1 MTDDRPTILFAE
13 ELTPADLDTIEAEA
27 ARTGFAWRQA
37 TAGPIADQVADVTAI
52 VTKGRDI
59 DAAVIAAAPA
69 LRLILTIDLGA
80 AVVDHEAAAGHG
92 IAVANLVNLGWLGVS
107 EHAVLLMLALMKR
120 LPEAHARTAAGARKP
135 GVNEVK
141 TTARDYTFSWLGQ
154 ENLGWLYR
162 KRLGLVG
169 VGRIGKGVAE
179 RGRAFGM
186 RIRYAA
192 PRRLDLETERHY
204 GLEYVGLDDLLGWAD
219 IVSVHARL
227 TPENERMFG
236 AREFALMRPD
246 AFFVNT
252 ARGALVDEAA
262 LVDALRS
269 RSIAGAGLDVF
280 DYEPIRRDSPLL
292 TLDNVILTPHSAGI
306 FNDDAR
312 VAQLREAFDR
322 VAERLDRHGG

>member
-1 MTDDRPTILFAE
+1 MPDHRPTLLFTE
-13 ELTPADLDTIEAEA
+13 DLTPADLEIIETEA

-37 TAGPIADQVADVTAI
+37 TADPLADQVADVAAI
-52 VTKGRDI
+52 VTKDRDI
-59 DAAVIAAAPA
+59 DATTVAAAPA
-69 LRLILTIDLGA
+69 LSLILTIDLGA
-80 AVVDHEAAAGHG
+80 AVVDHAAAAGRG
-92 IAVANLVNLGWLGVS
+92 VAVANLVNLGWLGVS
-107 EHAVLLMLALMKR
+107 EHTVLLMLALVKR
-120 LPEAHARTAAGARKP
+120 LPEAHTRTAAGERKP
-135 GVNEVK
+135 GASEVR

-179 RGRAFGM
+179 RARAFGM
-186 RIRYAA
+186 RIHYAA
-192 PRRLDLETERHY
+192 PRRLDPETERQY
-204 GLEYVGLDDLLGWAD
+204 GLEYAALDDLLGWAD

-236 AREFALMRPD
+236 AREFGLMRPD
-246 AFFVNT
+246 AWFINT
-252 ARGALVDEAA
+252 ARGALVDESA

-280 DYEPIRRDSPLL
+280 DYEPIRRDNPLL

-312 VAQLREAFDR
+312 AAQLREAFDR
-322 VAERLDRHGG
+322 VAERPDQHGG